1 MKRVI
6 IKEFE
11 KTYLILDIMLYTI
24 FVVVGF
30 ILLNFSEIELLNPIK
45 YASPLFYMFGFFS
58 LLTYFLNRREGD
70 YELLIFGFI
79 NVCIASF
86 ILIYVSFPNSAF
98 IMADAVLVYSIANV
112 INKGYHCKLLL
123 NKKDI
128 NFFPK
133 VSVTILLLL
142 LGVFIVSALYT
153 KIEVGS
159 LILGYYFIIF
169 GLLSL
174 LEPLISILTRNIKLE
189 NYILEFLSYDNK
201 EEKKEI
207 KTKKMSHNQRISS
220 IKKNAKNNKKTNK
233 N

>member
-1 MKRVI
+1 M
-6 IKEFE
+6 
-11 KTYLILDIMLYTI
+11 
-24 FVVVGF
+24 
-30 ILLNFSEIELLNPIK
+30 
-45 YASPLFYMFGFFS
+45 
-58 LLTYFLNRREGD
+58 
-70 YELLIFGFI
+70 
-79 NVCIASF
+79 
-86 ILIYVSFPNSAF
+86 
-98 IMADAVLVYSIANV
+98 
-112 INKGYHCKLLL
+112 
-123 NKKDI
+123 
-128 NFFPK
+128 
-133 VSVTILLLL
+133 L

-207 KTKKMSHNQRISS
+207 KTKKMPHNQRISS